1 MFLEQFLKYL
11 KFQKRY
17 SQHTIT
23 AYNNDITQFS
33 TFLTSLSQNYSTA
46 NHQSV
51 RAWVVNLMD
60 DGLEAK
66 SVNRKISSLRS
77 FYKYLLKED
86 IIIKNPVAKVQTPK
100 VAKKLPS
107 FVSDD
112 KLSLLLDNSVFT
124 NEFESIRDKLILE
137 LLFGTGIR
145 LNELLQLRL
154 GDIQLAEKTLKVL
167 GKRNKERII
176 PIHSTL
182 INSLNNYITLRNE
195 KQFINSSDSL
205 IITNNGNAA
214 YSKFI
219 YRVVH
224 QYLSLITT
232 QDKKSPHVLR
242 HTFATSLLNKGADI
256 NAIKDLLGHANLAA
270 TQIYTH
276 NSIERLKSI
285 YKQAHPKA

>member
-51 RAWVVNLMD
+51 RDWVVNLMD

-214 YSKFI
+214 YAKFI

>member
-1 MFLEQFLKYL
+1 
-11 KFQKRY
+11 
-17 SQHTIT
+17 
-23 AYNNDITQFS
+23 
-33 TFLTSLSQNYSTA
+33 
-46 NHQSV
+46 
-51 RAWVVNLMD
+51 MD

-195 KQFINSSDSL
+195 KQFINSSESL

-214 YSKFI
+214 YAKFI

>member
-112 KLSLLLDNSVFT
+112 KLSFLLDDSVFT